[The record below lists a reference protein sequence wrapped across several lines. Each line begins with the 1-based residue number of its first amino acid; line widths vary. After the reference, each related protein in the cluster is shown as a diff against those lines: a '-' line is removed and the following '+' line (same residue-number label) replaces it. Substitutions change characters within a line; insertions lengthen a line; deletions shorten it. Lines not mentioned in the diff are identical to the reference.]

1 MNTKFGHL
9 TAVVSLAGI
18 YLLAACGS
26 SSSATDAPAQTVA
39 ANNPAPVA
47 SSPPPPPPPPPP
59 APTGTIVA
67 KTFTSGLANPWGMA
81 FLPDGRI
88 LVTEKLG
95 TLRLVSAD
103 GATVSAAITG
113 VPTVDSP
120 ANSQGGLLGIAIDPA
135 FATNRYVYMSYSEPG
150 SGADVGKNST
160 AVARGQLSTDGAA
173 LTNVAVI
180 FRQLPKIASQGHFGS
195 RLVFGN
201 DGNLWITMGER
212 QSQSDQAQITANH
225 IGKIVRIKP
234 DGSVPADNPYV
245 NTQGAAKELWT
256 IGHRNVQGAT
266 KHPTT
271 GELWTCEHGPQGGD
285 EINREVPGNN
295 YGWPVISYGQ
305 QYGTT
310 TQVGEGT
317 SKPGM
322 EQPVVYW
329 EFIDGS
335 TPAAGAAKSS
345 TAPSGLTF
353 YTGDKFPEWKGNLFM
368 GALAGKSLWRI
379 ELNGNAYVKRERLF
393 ADLNERIRDVV
404 QGPDGWLYLLTDN
417 SAGRIIRIER

>member
-1 MNTKFGHL
+1 MNTLSMIF
-9 TAVVSLAGI
+9 SLACI
-18 YLLAACGS
+18 SLAASCGS
-26 SSSATDAPAQTVA
+26 SSAPSSAPAPAVA
-39 ANNPAPVA
+39 NT
-47 SSPPPPPPPPPP
+47 PPP
-59 APTGTIVA
+59 APAGAIVA

-95 TLRLVSAD
+95 NLRLVSAD
-103 GATVSAAITG
+103 GKAVSAAISG
-113 VPTVDSP
+113 VPAVDSP
-120 ANSQGGLLGIAIDPA
+120 ASSQGGLLGIAIDPA
-135 FATNRYVYMSYSEPG
+135 FATNRAVYMSYSE
-150 SGADVGKNST
+150 SGAGADAGKNST
-160 AVARGQLSTDGAA
+160 AVARGQLSADATA

-212 QSQSDQAQITANH
+212 QSQSAQAQNTANH
-225 IGKIVRIKP
+225 LGKVVRIKP
-234 DGSVPADNPYV
+234 DGSVPADNPFV
-245 NTQGAAKELWT
+245 NTPGAAPEVWT
-256 IGHRNVQGAT
+256 IGHRNMQGAA

-285 EINREVPGNN
+285 EINREVPGKN
-295 YGWPVISYGQ
+295 YGWPIISYGQ
-305 QYGTT
+305 EYGTT

-317 SKPGM
+317 AKAGM
-322 EQPVVYW
+322 EQPITYW
-329 EFIDGS
+329 EGLDGS
-335 TPAAGAAKSS
+335 TPAPGTAKSA

-368 GALAGKSLWRI
+368 GALAGKSLWRV

-393 ADLNERIRDVV
+393 MDLNERIRDVV

-417 SAGRIIRIER
+417 SAGRIVRIER